1 MPSRRW
7 KWTAKSAIMTLCQL
21 DVDVDGEVTH
31 LDLRLLENAA
41 PETCSNFR
49 RICDGSAQQSF
60 DGCLFETIIPGSLM
74 RTQRPQGAQTS
85 MSSGESRS
93 KRAKRGDALLG
104 PHSQLTI
111 MLGSESEI
119 DNDQTLLG
127 EIVNLHAL
135 DEVERAHVD
144 GVKVKLMK
152 CGLPSETLATRD
164 EKGRICKGRGFLSA
178 TRRVPDRYED
188 GWIGVAVK
196 RREDRSVT
204 RRRWQSRSAE
214 GPAASRRQQ
223 SRRSPPVNSRRSPVP
238 SLSKQRE
245 VRIERRRVRSLS
257 PRPHDRSRTETR
269 RRDYRYR
276 GRNRSRSRSR
286 SVDEPGLR
294 NSPPPT
300 KRPSRTIHVH
310 SNRTKRADRKGWS
323 GSGSKNEVV
332 PLLDT

>member
-1 MPSRRW
+1 
-7 KWTAKSAIMTLCQL
+7 MTLCQL

-31 LDLRLLENAA
+31 LVLRLLENAA

-74 RTQRPQGAQTS
+74 RTQRPQGATTS
-85 MSSGESRS
+85 VSSRESRT

-104 PHSQLTI
+104 SCSQLTI
-111 MLGSESEI
+111 MLGSECEI
-119 DNDQTLLG
+119 DDDQRLLG
-127 EIVNLHAL
+127 EIVDLHAL
-135 DEVERAHVD
+135 EEVERVYAD

-152 CGLPSETLATRD
+152 CELASSDTLTTRD
-164 EKGRICKGRGFLSA
+164 EKGRICKGRGFLKA
-178 TRRVPDRYED
+178 TRRVPERYED

-196 RREDRSVT
+196 RREDRSVA
-204 RRRWQSRSAE
+204 RRRWRSRSAE
-214 GPAASRRQQ
+214 GPAASRRQH
-223 SRRSPPVNSRRSPVP
+223 SRRSPLVNSRRSPIR

-245 VRIERRRVRSLS
+245 VRIERRRARSIS
-257 PRPHDRSRTETR
+257 PRPNDRSRTETR
-269 RRDYRYR
+269 RHHRYR

-286 SVDEPGLR
+286 SMNEPGMR
-294 NSPPPT
+294 TSPPPT

-310 SNRTKRADRKGWS
+310 SSRPKRADRKGWS